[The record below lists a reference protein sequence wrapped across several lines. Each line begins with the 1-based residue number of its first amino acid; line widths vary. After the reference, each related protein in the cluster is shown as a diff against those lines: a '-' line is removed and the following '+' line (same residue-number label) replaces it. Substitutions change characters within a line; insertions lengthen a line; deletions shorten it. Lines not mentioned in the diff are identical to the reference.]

1 MNKLHQKLI
10 DGTLGELLVQA
21 QLLQHDVQAAP
32 PLRDTGN
39 DLIAVRESAMRAIQV
54 KTTQADHYILPKKT
68 KKYDILAAVKL
79 VGHKNKVTFDQ
90 CKIFLIGKN
99 ELAGLP
105 RKFSKIDAY
114 ELSQERIDALF
125 PKA

>member
-1 MNKLHQKLI
+1 MNKLEQKLI

-21 QLLQHDVQAAP
+21 RLLQHDVQAAP
-32 PLRDTGN
+32 PLKDTGN

-54 KTTQADHYILPKKT
+54 KTTQGDHYILPKKT

-79 VGHKNKVTFDQ
+79 VGDEREVAFDQ
-90 CKIFLIGKN
+90 CKIFLIHKK
-99 ELAGLP
+99 ELIGLS

-114 ELSQERIDALF
+114 KLSPERINVLF
-125 PKA
+125 PKV